1 MPTYRATNTLTAETV
16 SHWYRRATSGCD
28 PFIFPESRFRTPW
41 MNDELASVLQTACQ
55 WLSDNPCPDSS
66 VGLHL
71 QAILDAYAEMPT
83 ATVARVMELRDV
95 IESHGKE
102 VDRRK
107 ASRP

>member
-1 MPTYRATNTLTAETV
+1 MPTTRAKEAVTQETI

-41 MNDELASVLQTACQ
+41 MNDDLASVLQSARQ
-55 WLSDNPCPDSS
+55 WLSDNPCPDPAISH
-66 VGLHL
+66 HL

-83 ATVARVMELRDV
+83 ATVGRVMELRDV

-102 VDRRK
+102 VDRRR
-107 ASRP
+107 SPRS

>member
-1 MPTYRATNTLTAETV
+1 MPTSRATETLTAESV
-16 SHWYRRATSGCD
+16 SQWYRRAISGCD

-41 MNDELASVLQTACQ
+41 MNDELASVLQTARQ
-55 WLSDNPCPDSS
+55 WLSDNRCPDTSI
-66 VGLHL
+66 GLHL

-95 IESHGKE
+95 IEKHGKE

-107 ASRP
+107 ASRS